1 MNSIE
6 EIIES
11 GLLELYVVGDLSDQ
25 ESTMIEA
32 KLLEFPVLKKELLA
46 IEESL
51 EQYAFANAVDPDP
64 TLKGMTIAVANYTSR
79 LENGETPVNPPSLNE
94 DSKISDFKEWLDRSD
109 LQEPDEYDAMYGRII
124 GSNEEKTTLIV
135 WLKEGAPDETHTDE
149 LEKFLI
155 VEGTCD
161 ITIGN
166 TVHSLKAG
174 DYLAIPLHIN
184 HNVRVTS
191 TTRCKVIL
199 ERAAA

>member
-1 MNSIE
+1 ME

-11 GLLELYVVGDLSDQ
+11 GLLELYVIGDLSAS
-25 ESTMIEA
+25 ETSLIEGKMIE
-32 KLLEFPVLKKELLA
+32 FPALKKELRA
-46 IEESL
+46 IEESF
-51 EQYAFANAVDPDP
+51 EQYAFANAIEPDP
-64 TLKGMTIAVANYTSR
+64 TLKGMTLAIANYTSR
-79 LENGETPVNPPSLNE
+79 LENGEAIVNPPALHEGST
-94 DSKISDFKEWLDRSD
+94 ISEFAEWLDRPNM
-109 LQEPDEYDAMYGRII
+109 QEPEAYDSMYGRII

-135 WLKEGAPDETHTDE
+135 WLKDGAPDETHTDE
-149 LEKFLI
+149 LEKFLV

-161 ITIGN
+161 ITIGDK
-166 TVHSLKAG
+166 VHSLKAS